1 MAKRHGGTKRDSG
14 ARNRGA
20 RNRGGGGGHGYPRP
34 QLVRDD
40 FIPLDGPWEFTI
52 DGAGELSYEHV
63 RFDRRIRVP
72 FAPECPLSGV
82 EETGYFNA
90 CWYRRTFDAPEL
102 NGPQRL
108 ILHFAAV
115 DYDATVWVNDRLAV
129 RHEGGYTP
137 FSADVTDLLIDSK
150 EQTVVV
156 RAHDDPLDL
165 AKPRGKQDWKPEP
178 HSIWYY
184 RTSGIWQSVWME
196 RVGATRIERLKWT
209 PSVERWQIDLS
220 ARIVGPLRQDA
231 RLRLRLSSRD
241 RILVD
246 DIYHVTDVEV
256 SRTIRLPDPGIGDA
270 RDELLWSPW
279 SPNLIDAELELLD
292 AAGNVVDAVRS
303 YTALRTVQASAGR
316 IVLNGRPVE
325 LHMAL
330 DQGYWPDGGLTAPDD
345 DAYRHDVELAKAM
358 GFNGVRKHQKIES
371 PRYLYWADKLG
382 LLVWEEMPSVY
393 RFSDESMRRLTLQW
407 TEAIERDFSHPCV
420 IAWVPFNES
429 WGVPDLPFVAEQRH
443 AVQAVYHL
451 TKALDPTRPV
461 IGNDGWEAAATDA
474 IGIHDYDSE
483 PARLVRR
490 YSGDNLADAVQ
501 RVLAHEQPGH
511 RVLTLEGFAYG
522 GQPIVLSEFGGIA
535 FAKDDNGT
543 WGYSRARTR
552 DDLADR
558 YATLLAAVRA
568 VPMFAGF
575 CYTQFSDTYQEA
587 NGLLFMDRTPKFP
600 LEQIAWA
607 TRGPRSRED
616 HELYEKWKQR
626 LMAMQQA

>member
-1 MAKRHGGTKRDSG
+1 MSKR
-14 ARNRGA
+14 
-20 RNRGGGGGHGYPRP
+20 RGGDGKLRATTGREHGYPRP
-34 QLVRDD
+34 LLVRDD
-40 FIPLDGPWEFTI
+40 FISLDGPWDFEI
-52 DGAGELSYEHV
+52 DRTGDLSRDAV
-63 RFDRRIRVP
+63 RFGRSIRVP

-102 NGPQRL
+102 AEGQRL

-115 DYDATVWVNDRLAV
+115 DHDATVWVNDRLAV

-137 FSADVTDLLIDSK
+137 FWADITDLLVASK
-150 EQTVVV
+150 EQTIVV

-178 HSIWYY
+178 HAIWYS

-196 RVGATRIERLKWT
+196 RVGATRIETLKWT
-209 PSVERWQIDLS
+209 PNVEQWQIALD
-220 ARIVGPLRQDA
+220 ARIVGPRRQDE
-231 RLRLRLSSRD
+231 RFRLRLSSRD

-246 DIYHVTDVEV
+246 DVYRVTDGEV
-256 SRTIRLPDPGIGDA
+256 LRAIRLPDPGIGDA
-270 RDELLWSPW
+270 RDDLLWSPW

-292 AAGNVVDAVRS
+292 RDGNVIDAVRS
-303 YTALRTVQASAGR
+303 YTAMRTVHTSAGR
-316 IVLNGRPVE
+316 VVLNGRPVE

-345 DAYRHDVELAKAM
+345 DAYRRDVELAKAM

-371 PRYLYWADKLG
+371 PRYLYWADRLG
-382 LLVWEEMPSVY
+382 LMVWEEMPSVY
-393 RFSDESMRRLTLQW
+393 RFSDESMRRLARQW
-407 TEAIERDFSHPCV
+407 TEAIERDVSHPCV

-429 WGVPDLPFVAEQRH
+429 WGVPDLPFVEAQRH
-443 AVQAVYHL
+443 AVQAIYHL

-461 IGNDGWEAAATDA
+461 IGNDGWEAAATDV
-474 IGIHDYDSE
+474 IGIHDYDADA
-483 PARLVRR
+483 ARLLRR
-490 YSGDNLADAVQ
+490 YSGDELSGAVK
-501 RVLAHEQPGH
+501 RVLAHERPGR

-535 FAKDDNGT
+535 FSKDHDGT

-558 YATLLAAVRA
+558 YATLLASVRG

-575 CYTQFSDTYQEA
+575 CYTQFADTYQEA

-600 LEQIAWA
+600 LEQIACA

-616 HELYEKWKQR
+616 HEMYEKWKQR
-626 LMAMQQA
+626 LMALQRA